1 MSKRIKEIE
10 FVFENCEVI
19 RFKLEELGE
28 FHIGKITESIDRVAL
43 NSIAKSRIAD
53 DIAIEIFK
61 KAQFK
66 PSVMESGEDTDYF
79 KRISEFHD
87 ITHFNLIYTDDTEDY
102 IGVVWEDAGN
112 DEINAYQKEMYSEL
126 GNFYIIISSD
136 KTKDFK
142 DYFDE
147 DEINNLDYMSFR
159 EDMVS
164 GWED

>member
-1 MSKRIKEIE
+1 MSKDIKEIE
-10 FVFENCEVI
+10 FVFENCEII
-19 RFKLEELGE
+19 RFKPEELGE
-28 FHIGKITESIDRVAL
+28 FHIGKIRESIDRVAL
-43 NSIAKSRIAD
+43 NSIATSREAD

-66 PSVMESGEDTDYF
+66 PSVMDSGENKDYF
-79 KRISEFHD
+79 KRIAAFHD
-87 ITHFNLIYTDDTEDY
+87 ITHFNLIYADDTEDY
-102 IGVVWEDAGN
+102 IGVVWEDSNN
-112 DEINAYQKEMYSEL
+112 DEVNAYQREMYSEL

-142 DYFDE
+142 DYFDI

-164 GWED
+164 GWDE